1 MWDPDRARGALLGLA
16 VGDAVGT
23 TNEFSSCP
31 PRIADMVG
39 GGPFQLRPG
48 QWTDDTSMAL
58 CLADSL
64 IACRGFDALDQ
75 MQRYVRWWRHGENSA
90 TGHCFDIGN
99 ATRAALERFER
110 SGNPYAGDP
119 DPFSA
124 GNGSIMRLAPV
135 VLVRWPD
142 EEIAIAMAAESS
154 LTTHAAAEAVEGCR
168 ALARYLLRA
177 LAGASREEILAG
189 WNPQPVRP
197 TGYVVDSLNA
207 ALCCFA
213 EARSFRE
220 GCLAAANLGGD
231 ADTIAAI
238 YGQVAGAH
246 FGESGIPAEWL
257 ELLSWAPAI
266 RDRADQLRL
275 MAPVRKS

>member
-1 MWDPDRARGALLGLA
+1 MWAPDRARGALLGLA

-23 TNEFSSCP
+23 TNEFSHHP
-31 PRIADMVG
+31 PPISGMVG
-39 GGPFQLRPG
+39 GGPFRLRPG

-64 IACRGFDALDQ
+64 IACGGFDARDQ
-75 MQRYVRWWRHGENSA
+75 IQRYVRWWRDGENSV
-90 TGHCFDIGN
+90 TGRCFDIGN

-110 SGNPYAGDP
+110 SGDPYAGDP

-135 VLVRWPD
+135 LLVRWPD
-142 EEIAIAMAAESS
+142 EETAISMAAESS
-154 LTTHAAAEAVEGCR
+154 LTTHAAPEAVEGCR
-168 ALARYLLRA
+168 ALARCLLRA

-213 EARSFRE
+213 GARSFGE

-257 ELLSWAPAI
+257 ELLSWAGAI

-275 MAPVRKS
+275 LTPARKS